1 MSRERL
7 LVRLRPWC
15 HGLLLTIPLLMYAS
29 AQAMHYLPAAM
40 AAAIPLVVMFVLLP
54 VFDTLIGHESIN
66 LPAKH
71 FTWIERRL
79 LPLLCL
85 PCQAGMLWWGIPY
98 GIALPWAASLL
109 WFLSMGVIGGIVAIN
124 VAHELIHRRSR
135 LDRCAGGLLLSLV
148 NYAGFKV
155 EHLRSHHIYVATPKD
170 ASTAR
175 LNQSAYHFILVSLWQ
190 NPRRAWRL
198 ESTRLQRQGLS
209 AWHWRNELLW
219 WHGISLALALLAVS
233 LWGGYGLLAYLAQ
246 GVLAAA
252 TLEVI
257 NYVEHYGLMRQKIDG
272 RYEPPN
278 EHHSWNSDYFLS
290 NAILLQL
297 QRHADHHAHPLRDFP
312 YLRHRETAPQLPLG
326 YAAMFVL
333 ALLPPLWKRVM
344 NPRVQEY
351 AVNLHSSVDKT
362 ALEVNNAPPSRP

>member
-7 LVRLRPWC
+7 LIHLRPWC
-15 HGLLLTIPLLMYAS
+15 HALLLSIPLLMYSS
-29 AQAMHYLPAAM
+29 AQAMQYVPAVL

-54 VFDTLIGHESIN
+54 LFDALIGRESIN
-66 LPAKH
+66 LPEYQ
-71 FTWIERRL
+71 FTWLERRL

-85 PCQAGMLWWGIPY
+85 PAQAAMLWWGIPF
-98 GIALPWAASLL
+98 GIDLPLPAAIL
-109 WFLSMGVIGGIVAIN
+109 WFTSMGVIGGIVAIN
-124 VAHELIHRRSR
+124 VAHELIHRRSK
-135 LDRCAGGLLLSLV
+135 LDRIAGGLLLSLV
-148 NYAGFKV
+148 NYSGFKV
-155 EHLRSHHIYVATPKD
+155 EHLRSHHLYVATPKD
-170 ASTAR
+170 ASTAH
-175 LNQSAYHFILVSLWQ
+175 LNQSAYHFVLTSLWR
-190 NPRRAWRL
+190 NPQRAWQL
-198 ESTRLQRQGLS
+198 EAARLQRQGLS
-209 AWHWRNELLW
+209 RWHWQNELLW
-219 WHGISLALALLAVS
+219 WHGVSVILALIALG
-233 LWGGYGLLAYLAQ
+233 LWGAFGLFAFVMQ

-272 RYEPPN
+272 RYEAPN

-297 QRHADHHAHPLRDFP
+297 QRHADHHAHPLRSFP
-312 YLRHRETAPQLPLG
+312 YLRHRDSAPQLPLG

-333 ALLPPLWKRVM
+333 ALLPPLWRQVM
-344 NPRVQEY
+344 NPRVKEY